1 MSRDK
6 WIRVFVLP
14 FLVMQLFLIANPL
27 ALARASIVV
36 GFSSNVRVN
45 DVVAGPQMEP
55 SVAANPVNTQ
65 NLIAAYEDQ
74 ALNPYKCVSYTSGDL
89 GRTWTGRTLRPT
101 GAIDFCSDPV
111 VRFRSDGVAYLVY
124 LHYFTQ
130 SAERFTTQ
138 LAIQNSTD
146 GGLTWGNEVTIA
158 SGLVIGCPGDPVL
171 DKPWLAIDSANSVI
185 YVSYT
190 HYFYDAKCTYTNQVG
205 LYRSTDGGQT
215 WSGTDVTPVGALGE
229 LLQASNLAVG
239 TDGSLFVAW
248 YDSLLDGYF
257 AGQFA
262 IDFKRSTDRG
272 VSFPA
277 SATRIV
283 TAYETQKQLPNLMWR
298 VWATMGPKM
307 VAGLNPSNPSYVN
320 IYLVYGARPQAQ
332 GTGTDEADIFF
343 SKSTDSGATWS
354 SSIRLN
360 TDSTDTPQFFPSIA
374 VHDTNNLHVTYGDMS
389 INSAL
394 PYSQYQIVHRQSSDG
409 GVSWQAG
416 SQSVTNAVSDSLNSA
431 FLGDYF
437 DIATSGA
444 RVIPIWAD
452 RRSGNNL
459 EDIYTAV
466 SALNVFSNGVSYIT
480 GRSSSGTFQNTWL
493 EDAVYHVSA
502 GNFIPICP
510 QRPSTGQPLTSG
522 CYVLQVDY
530 TFNFNIT
537 LIPKSSISSLAV
549 GAKAHMGGSS
559 STYFFSL
566 SFYNYASAT
575 WDLVDNK
582 AYTTSDVWF
591 TNSFNK
597 DHVDSNGNMKVEWY
611 ALGPSATLYLDYMY
625 VSVYT

>member
-1 MSRDK
+1 M
-6 WIRVFVLP
+6 VT
-14 FLVMQLFLIANPL
+14 FLVLQFFFMLTPL
-27 ALARASIVV
+27 ANVRAAIVG
-36 GFSSNVRVN
+36 GFDSNVRVN
-45 DVVAGPQMEP
+45 DVVSGPQVEP

-65 NLIAAYEDQ
+65 NLIAAYEDT
-74 ALNPYKCVSYTSGDL
+74 ALNPQKCVSYMSGDL
-89 GRTWTGRTLRPT
+89 GMTWTSRTLHPT
-101 GAIDFCSDPV
+101 ADDCSDPV

-124 LHYFTQ
+124 LHWFPQ

-138 LAIQNSTD
+138 LGIQSSSD
-146 GGLTWGNEVTIA
+146 GGQTWGAEVIIA
-158 SGLVIGCPGDPVL
+158 SGTVQYCGAQPVL
-171 DKPWLAIDSANSVI
+171 DKPWLAIDSVNNVI
-185 YVSYT
+185 YLSYT
-190 HYFYDAKCTYTNQVG
+190 HFFYDSQCRWSTQIQI
-205 LYRSTDGGQT
+205 YRSTDGGQM
-215 WSGTDVTPVGALGE
+215 WSGTDVTPVGALFQLRQG
-229 LLQASNLAVG
+229 SNLAVG
-239 TDGSLFVAW
+239 PDGSLFVAW
-248 YDSLLDGYF
+248 YDSLLDGYY

-262 IDFKRSTDRG
+262 IDFKRSTDLG

-283 TAYETQKQLPNLMWR
+283 TAYETQAQFPSLSWR
-298 VWATMGPKM
+298 AWATMLPKI
-307 VAGLNPSNPSYVN
+307 VAGPNPSNPSYVN
-320 IYLVYGARPQAQ
+320 VYVVYGARPQAQ

-343 SKSTDSGATWS
+343 SRSTDSGATWS
-354 SSIRLN
+354 TSIRLN

-389 INSAL
+389 VDNSL

-416 SQSVTNAVSDSLNSA
+416 SQTVTNAVLDSLNSA

-437 DIATSGA
+437 DLATSGQ
-444 RVIPIWAD
+444 RIIPIWAD
-452 RRSGNNL
+452 RRSGNNY

-480 GRSSSGTFQNTWL
+480 GRSSSGTYQNTWS

-502 GNFIPICP
+502 GKYIPVCP
-510 QRPSTGQPLTSG
+510 QVPNTGQPLTSG

-537 LIPKSSISSLAV
+537 LTPKSSITSLIV

-597 DHVDSNGNMKVEWY
+597 DHVDTNGNMKVEWN